1 MIEIEK
7 KIAAIDE
14 ELAELKNAEE
24 SEYKKVRE
32 RQLISNKE
40 ELLQAMKNL
49 SPKDKVAIARHKDRP
64 NVSEYIE
71 EMFEEF
77 FELKGD
83 HYFGEDESILAG
95 LAFFH
100 GIAVTVIGQKKGK
113 TLEENLRCN
122 FGMPNPEGYRKALR
136 LMKQAEKFNRPII
149 TLIDTPGAYPG
160 IDAEARGQSEAI
172 ARNLAEM
179 STLGVPII
187 AVIIG
192 EGNSGGALALAVANS
207 VLMLENS
214 IYCILSPEGFASILW
229 KDASRSKEACDIMK
243 LTAQDLLKFGM
254 IDGIIPE
261 PLGGAHHDKKAAIKA
276 ADEAIYREL
285 EKYRALS
292 AYELKKQRYHKFRSM
307 GQ

>member
-7 KIAAIDE
+7 KIEAIE
-14 ELAELKNAEE
+14 QELAELKTAED

-32 RQLISNKE
+32 RQLINNKE
-40 ELLQAMKNL
+40 ELMQAMKNL
-49 SPKDKVAIARHKDRP
+49 SPTDKVAVARHKDRP

-83 HYFGEDESILAG
+83 HYFGEDESILGG

-100 GIAVTVIGQKKGK
+100 GIPVTVIGQKKGK

-136 LMKQAEKFNRPII
+136 LMKQAEKFKRPII

-179 STLGVPII
+179 SALEVPII

-229 KDASRSKEACDIMK
+229 KDASRSKEACEIMK
-243 LTAQDLLKFGM
+243 LTAQDLLGFGM
-254 IDGIIPE
+254 IDAIIPE
-261 PLGGAHHDKKAAIKA
+261 PLGGAHRDKKAAIKA
-276 ADEAIYREL
+276 AEAVIYQEL

-292 AYELKKQRYHKFRSM
+292 AAELREQRYHKFRSM

>member
-14 ELAELKNAEE
+14 ELAELKNVEA
-24 SEYKKVRE
+24 SDYKNLRE

-49 SPKDKVAIARHKDRP
+49 SPTDKVAVARHKDRP

-136 LMKQAEKFNRPII
+136 LMKQAEKFKRPII

-179 STLGVPII
+179 SALEVPII

-229 KDASRSKEACDIMK
+229 KDASRSKEACEIMK
-243 LTAQDLLKFGM
+243 LTAQDLLGFGM
-254 IDGIIPE
+254 IDAIIPE
-261 PLGGAHHDKKAAIKA
+261 PLGGAHRDKKAAIKA
-276 ADEAIYREL
+276 AEAVIYQEL

-292 AYELKKQRYHKFRSM
+292 AAELREQRYHKFRSM

>member
-14 ELAELKNAEE
+14 ELAELKNVEA
-24 SEYKKVRE
+24 SDYKNLRE

-49 SPKDKVAIARHKDRP
+49 SPTDKVAVARHKDRP

-83 HYFGEDESILAG
+83 HYFGEDESILGG

-100 GIAVTVIGQKKGK
+100 GIPVTVIGQKKGK

-136 LMKQAEKFNRPII
+136 LMKQAEKFKRPII

-179 STLGVPII
+179 SALEVPII

-229 KDASRSKEACDIMK
+229 KDASRSKEACEIMK
-243 LTAQDLLKFGM
+243 LTAQDLLGFGM
-254 IDGIIPE
+254 IDAIIPE
-261 PLGGAHHDKKAAIKA
+261 PLGGAHRDKKAAIKA
-276 ADEAIYREL
+276 AEAVIYQEL

-292 AYELKKQRYHKFRSM
+292 AAELREQRYHKFRSM